1 MPASSHSS
9 PPDQTGS
16 SPHQHSAGSP
26 HPRRGTPQQVGQA
39 LKRAV
44 NPEPRLHPGLIPGL
58 SVEDTDRKF
67 PTNKTVF
74 VVALTVAV
82 AVVLWAAVAPESI
95 SVVGADMQQWI
106 TTHFAWLLGG
116 LMIAVLLFMLIVG
129 YGPTGNI
136 KLGADDSRPDYSTG
150 SWIAMLFAAGL
161 GIGLV
166 FYGPLEPLT
175 HLLAPTPATDAKA
188 GTMAAVLPSMS
199 TTILHQASLAWA
211 IYAFVGG
218 AIAYSSY
225 RRGRLPLISS
235 IFEPVFPD
243 GTHKILGGIIDIF
256 AVLVTLFGT
265 AISLGIGA
273 LQIRTGTSLLTGKE
287 IHGNAFL
294 IGAMVLLTVVFIFS
308 AVSGIKRGI
317 RMLSNANMII
327 VVALAAFALITGP
340 TLFIL
345 DLFPTSI
352 YALFQ
357 NFMAMMSIS
366 PSQGD
371 AEKEFLTSW
380 TTMYWAWW
388 VSWSPFVGMF
398 IAKISKGRTLRQF
411 TTVVIF
417 VPALISTVWYTIY
430 GGTAMWMNMKGPG
443 LEVKGSGENVM
454 FDLLDNLPLTPIT
467 STVVLIAVV
476 IFFTTAADSA
486 TNVVGS
492 MSQSGRALPSTP
504 ITIMWGVTLGLIA
517 IFLLLAGG
525 QDALSGLQSIM
536 VTSAFP
542 FVFIVIGIMIAW
554 AKDLRQDP
562 YMIRR
567 TYAREAISRGVHRG
581 IDMYGDDFVFGTS
594 RVPSEQGAGAE
605 FRSDDPSLTD
615 WYVDHRGARTDEEK
629 E

>member
-1 MPASSHSS
+1 M
-9 PPDQTGS
+9 
-16 SPHQHSAGSP
+16 
-26 HPRRGTPQQVGQA
+26 
-39 LKRAV
+39 
-44 NPEPRLHPGLIPGL
+44 
-58 SVEDTDRKF
+58 EDTDRKF

-82 AVVLWAAVAPESI
+82 AVVVWAAVAPGSI
-95 SVVGADMQQWI
+95 SVVGADMQEWI

-175 HLLAPTPATDAKA
+175 HLLDPTPATDAKA

-235 IFEPVFPD
+235 IFEPVFPN

-294 IGAMVLLTVVFIFS
+294 IGAMVLLTGVFIFS

-317 RMLSNANMII
+317 RMLSNANMVI
-327 VVALAAFALITGP
+327 VVALAAFALLTGP

-352 YALFQ
+352 YALFH
-357 NFMAMMSIS
+357 NFTEPRRLRERILDLVDHDVLGM
-366 PSQGD
+366 
-371 AEKEFLTSW
+371 
-380 TTMYWAWW
+380 
-388 VSWSPFVGMF
+388 VG
-398 IAKISKGRTLRQF
+398 
-411 TTVVIF
+411 
-417 VPALISTVWYTIY
+417 
-430 GGTAMWMNMKGPG
+430 
-443 LEVKGSGENVM
+443 
-454 FDLLDNLPLTPIT
+454 
-467 STVVLIAVV
+467 VLVA
-476 IFFTTAADSA
+476 
-486 TNVVGS
+486 
-492 MSQSGRALPSTP
+492 
-504 ITIMWGVTLGLIA
+504 
-517 IFLLLAGG
+517 
-525 QDALSGLQSIM
+525 
-536 VTSAFP
+536 
-542 FVFIVIGIMIAW
+542 
-554 AKDLRQDP
+554 
-562 YMIRR
+562 IRR
-567 TYAREAISRGVHRG
+567 NVYCENFQRANAAPVHHCGDFCPRAHFHRVVHDLWWHCHVDEYERPWSRR
-581 IDMYGDDFVFGTS
+581 
-594 RVPSEQGAGAE
+594 
-605 FRSDDPSLTD
+605 
-615 WYVDHRGARTDEEK
+615 
-629 E
+629 